1 MHCTRK
7 VLDDLIW
14 VGADDRRLSCF
25 EGVYSVPDGVS
36 YNSFLLLD
44 EKTVLFDTVDKAVYQ
59 TFFENVEYALG
70 ARELDYLLIS
80 HMEPDHAYTI
90 GDLIVRYPKVKII
103 CNAKI
108 QAMLGQ
114 FFHVDFSDRL
124 VLVKEGDSFSCGRH
138 VLNFVN
144 APMVHWPEVMM
155 TYDSTDGILF
165 SADAFGLFGALNG
178 RLFADETD
186 FFTEHLDEARRYYT
200 NIVGKYGP
208 QVQSVL
214 KKAAKLDIKYVCPL
228 HGFVWRSHFGDFL
241 EKYLLWSSYTP
252 EEQSVLI
259 AYASVYG
266 HTENAANILAAKL
279 AEKGVRVRM
288 HDTSVIPASNIVSDA
303 FRCSH
308 LVFAATTYN
317 AGVFVTMEN
326 LLHDIAAHNL
336 QNRKVAIIENGS
348 WAPMSGKAMREIL
361 AGLKKIE
368 YIGDGVTL
376 KSALAEGQDA
386 ELEAL
391 SEAIAADIL
400 PPPAEAPVAAAA
412 AAPAV
417 LSPDA
422 VDPKAFN
429 KFSYGVE
436 VLTTRVDGKDYG
448 CIINTAGQVAAGDV
462 KKVTISV
469 IKKNNTCDMVM
480 KAGRFNI
487 SVLTEDAPYSVF
499 QHFGFQSGRDVDK
512 FADVP
517 YDDRTANGI
526 RYIPTY
532 TNAVFS
538 CEVIEHYD
546 LETQIRRTPRPSR
559 RNAGSARSAATCT
572 RARRCPTTSPAR
584 CASTARRTSST
595 SSPTARPSRRA
606 MSARSAATSSPARAS
621 SRRTTPARCASTR
634 ARISSLRN
642 NNAFH
647 PGRDRLRSVPSFSQ
661 SVGRCLVIF
670 VQNDKID
677 SFLTGLSETCPA
689 ISTVFRREGIDN
701 LRQFML

>member
-7 VLDDLIW
+7 VLPDLIW

-36 YNSFLLLD
+36 YNSFLMLD

-59 TFFENVEYALG
+59 TFFENVEFALG
-70 ARELDYLLIS
+70 GRELDYLVVS

-90 GDLIVRYPKVKII
+90 GDLVVRYPRVKII

-114 FFHVDFSDRL
+114 FFRFDLTDRV
-124 VLVKEGDSFSCGRH
+124 VLVKEGDTFTAGRH
-138 VLNFVN
+138 VLTFVN

-155 TYDSTDGILF
+155 TYDTTDGILF

-208 QVQSVL
+208 QVQAVL

-241 EKYLLWSSYTP
+241 EKYLQWSSYTP
-252 EEQSVLI
+252 EEKSVLI

-361 AGLKKIE
+361 STLKKIE

-376 KSALAEGQDA
+376 KSALAAGQDA

-391 SEAIAADIL
+391 AETIAADIL
-400 PPPAEAPVAAAA
+400 PPPAEAAPAPA

-417 LSPDA
+417 FSPEA
-422 VDPKAFN
+422 VDTKAFN

-448 CIINTAGQVAAGDV
+448 CIINTAGQVAAGEP
-462 KKVTISV
+462 KKITISV

-480 KAGRFNI
+480 KAGKFNI
-487 SVLTEDAPYSVF
+487 SILTEDAPYSVF

-512 FADVP
+512 FADAS
-517 YDDRTANGI
+517 YDDRMSNGI
-526 RYIPTY
+526 RYFPLY
-532 TNAVFS
+532 TNAVLS

-546 LETQIRRTPRPSR
+546 LETQMLYIANVVEAKVLSGAPS
-559 RNAGSARSAATCT
+559 CT
-572 RARRCPTTSPAR
+572 YGYYHAHIKPKKNPAPEQKE
-584 CASTARRTSST
+584 CWVCKVCGYVHEG
-595 SSPTARPSRRA
+595 PEMPDD
-606 MSARSAATSSPARAS
+606 
-621 SRRTTPARCASTR
+621 
-634 ARISSLRN
+634 
-642 NNAFH
+642 F
-647 PGRDRLRSVPSFSQ
+647 
-661 SVGRCLVIF
+661 
-670 VQNDKID
+670 
-677 SFLTGLSETCPA
+677 TCPLCKHGKEDFEHVVPDA
-689 ISTVFRREGIDN
+689 TPKQKGYVCKICGHFEPCEGELPADYTCPLCKHTREDFEPAE
-701 LRQFML
+701 Q